1 VLSIIEHVFDSNSQ
15 IAYSC
20 PGSLVRKSDEAAHVP
35 PQKRPRAM
43 DDFQAAARRIIDDYL
58 LHEPIKATLAGLHDH
73 DADVPDLTADGFHA
87 AGVRAK
93 AYLATLERFDAN
105 RLTAA
110 ERIDHALLVSRFST
124 DVRELAELASHR
136 HDPSLYANVAIV
148 GIYSLLMHDFA
159 PIEERLPSIRARLE
173 GVPQIVAAAQANLER
188 SPAIWTQI
196 AIEEIEGGVSFFR
209 SQVEPLCRGD
219 ELLRAALDNAV
230 AAFDEFSAFLG
241 GPYANRDGKS
251 FAIGRE
257 LFDFKLRNEHLLPYD
272 ADSLLAFGEA
282 VLRETIEGLE
292 RTAALIDPS
301 KAWTQLIESFRTDH
315 PDEGHLLAE
324 YRTGVDAARRF
335 IIDRGLATMPPG
347 EVLEV
352 VETPLFMRPTVPYAA
367 YMPPGPFESRQTGLY
382 YVTPVNERLPVE
394 ERAEQMLGHNR
405 HAMLLTNVHEAY
417 PGHHLQL
424 VRANEAKSLVR
435 KLLENTVLIE
445 GWALYCEQLVL
456 DEGMT
461 DDPRT
466 RLFQLKDQL
475 WRACRVVIDVKLHTG
490 QMTFDEAV
498 EMLVGVAHLERP
510 NAIGEVRRYTQS
522 PTQPMSYLT
531 GKQQIME
538 LRERER
544 RRLGSRFD
552 LRAFHDRLL
561 SYGSVPV
568 SLIEPTFATA
578 V

>member
-1 VLSIIEHVFDSNSQ
+1 
-15 IAYSC
+15 
-20 PGSLVRKSDEAAHVP
+20 
-35 PQKRPRAM
+35 M
-43 DDFQAAARRIIDDYL
+43 DDFQTATRRIIDDYL

-73 DADVPDLTADGFHA
+73 DARLPDLTAEGFHA
-87 AGVRAK
+87 ASLRAK
-93 AYLATLERFDAN
+93 AYLATLERFDAD
-105 RLTAA
+105 RLTAS

-124 DVRELAELASHR
+124 DVREFAELAPHR

-159 PIEERLPSIRARLE
+159 PIERRLPSIAARLE
-173 GVPQIVAAAQANLER
+173 GVPQIIAAARANLER

-196 AIEEIEGGVSFFR
+196 ALEEAEGGSAFFR
-209 SQVEPLCRGD
+209 AEVEPLCGGD
-219 ELLRAALDNAV
+219 NRLQAALDRAV
-230 AAFDEFSAFLG
+230 AAFDEYRTFLG
-241 GPYANRDGKS
+241 GAYAGRDGKS

-272 ADSLLAFGEA
+272 SESLLAFGEKA
-282 VLRETIEGLE
+282 LRETIERLE

-301 KAWTQLIESFRTDH
+301 KSWTQLVESLRADH
-315 PDEGHLLAE
+315 PDEKHLLEA
-324 YRTGVDAARRF
+324 YRAGVDEARSF
-335 IIDRGLATMPPG
+335 VVDRGLATMPPSD
-347 EVLEV
+347 VLDV
-352 VETPLFMRPTVPYAA
+352 VETPVFMRPTVPYAA
-367 YMPPGPFESRQTGLY
+367 YMPPGPFDARQSGLY
-382 YVTPVNERLPVE
+382 YVTPANERLSPE

-424 VRANEAKSLVR
+424 VRANDARSLVR

-490 QMTFDEAV
+490 RMTFDEAV
-498 EMLVGVAHLERP
+498 EMLVGVARLERP

-531 GKQQIME
+531 GKQQILE
-538 LRERER
+538 LREGER

>member
-1 VLSIIEHVFDSNSQ
+1 
-15 IAYSC
+15 
-20 PGSLVRKSDEAAHVP
+20 
-35 PQKRPRAM
+35 M

-73 DADVPDLTADGFHA
+73 DAELPDLTADGFHA
-87 AGVRAK
+87 ASLRAK

-105 RLTAA
+105 RLSVS
-110 ERIDHALLVSRFST
+110 ERIDHTLLVSRFST
-124 DVRELAELASHR
+124 DVREFAELAPHR

-148 GIYSLLMHDFA
+148 GIYSLLMHDSA
-159 PIEERLPSIRARLE
+159 PTDARMPSILGRLE
-173 GVPQIVAAAQANLER
+173 GVPKIIAAAQDNLDR

-196 AIEEIEGGVSFFR
+196 AIEEAEGGAAFFR
-209 SQVEPLCRGD
+209 SQVEPLCRDDKRLHG
-219 ELLRAALDNAV
+219 ALDNAI
-230 AAFDEFSAFLG
+230 AAFDEYRTFLG
-241 GPYANRDGKS
+241 GSYASRNGKS

-272 ADSLLAFGEA
+272 SDSLLAFGEQA
-282 VLRETIEGLE
+282 VRETIEALE
-292 RTAALIDPS
+292 RNAASIDPS
-301 KAWTQLIESFRTDH
+301 KAWTQLVETLRTDH
-315 PDEGHLLAE
+315 PDERHLLEE
-324 YRTGVDAARRF
+324 YRSGVEAARKF
-335 IIDRGLATMPPG
+335 VVDRGLATMPLG
-347 EVLEV
+347 EVLDV

-367 YMPPGPFESRQTGLY
+367 YMPPGPFDARQNGLY
-382 YVTPVNERLPVE
+382 YVTPVNERLSVE

-424 VRANEAKSLVR
+424 VRANESKSLVR

-461 DDPRT
+461 DNPRT

-490 QMTFDEAV
+490 EMTFDEAV
-498 EMLVGVAHLERP
+498 DMLVGVAHLERP
-510 NAIGEVRRYTQS
+510 NAISEVRRYTQS

-538 LRERER
+538 LRDRER
-544 RRLGSRFD
+544 KRLGSRFD
-552 LRAFHDRLL
+552 LRAFHDHLL

-568 SLIEPTFATA
+568 SLIEPTFAGTA
-578 V
+578 

>member
-1 VLSIIEHVFDSNSQ
+1 
-15 IAYSC
+15 
-20 PGSLVRKSDEAAHVP
+20 
-35 PQKRPRAM
+35 M
-43 DDFQAAARRIIDDYL
+43 DDFQTATRRIIDDYL

-73 DADVPDLTADGFHA
+73 DARLPDLTADGFHA
-87 AGVRAK
+87 AGLRAK
-93 AYLATLERFDAN
+93 AYLATLERFDAD
-105 RLTAA
+105 RLTAS

-124 DVRELAELASHR
+124 DVRELAELAPHR

-148 GIYSLLMHDFA
+148 GIYSLLMHEFA
-159 PIEERLPSIRARLE
+159 PIENRLPSIVARLE
-173 GVPQIVAAAQANLER
+173 GVPQIIATAQTNLER

-196 AIEEIEGGVSFFR
+196 ALEEAEGGGVFFR
-209 SQVEPLCRGD
+209 AQVEPLCGGD
-219 ELLRAALDNAV
+219 KRLRTALDRAV
-230 AAFDEFSAFLG
+230 GAFDEYRAFLG
-241 GPYANRDGKS
+241 GAYAARDGKS

-257 LFDFKLRNEHLLPYD
+257 LFDFKLRHEHLLPYD
-272 ADSLLAFGEA
+272 SESLLAFGERA
-282 VLRETIEGLE
+282 VRETIEGLE
-292 RTAALIDPS
+292 RTAALIDRS
-301 KAWTQLIESFRTDH
+301 KSWTQLVESLRADH
-315 PDEGHLLAE
+315 PDEKHLLEA
-324 YRTGVDAARRF
+324 YRAGVEEARSF
-335 IIDRGLATMPPG
+335 VVDRGLATMPPS
-347 EVLEV
+347 EVLDV
-352 VETPLFMRPTVPYAA
+352 VETPIFMRPTVPYAA
-367 YMPPGPFESRQTGLY
+367 YMPPGPFDARQSGLY
-382 YVTPVNERLPVE
+382 YVTPANERLSRA

-424 VRANEAKSLVR
+424 VRANEARSLVR

-490 QMTFDEAV
+490 RMTFDEAV
-498 EMLVGVAHLERP
+498 DVLVGVAHLERP

-561 SYGSVPV
+561 SYGSVPI

-578 V
+578 L